1 MSRNSVFLSSG
12 DRDLWVAFKVH
23 LGSQALSRVE
33 RWNSALLS
41 SCNRHLLERGSQAS
55 YGVLRGNLGLL
66 SRLCRKRMA
75 SSRGDGGISWF
86 FSSYGGKFGVSLEL
100 RRGTQGASH
109 VAQEKSSLHSSCDGE
124 RGIAL
129 ESW

>member
-1 MSRNSVFLSSG
+1 
-12 DRDLWVAFKVH
+12 
-23 LGSQALSRVE
+23 
-33 RWNSALLS
+33 
-41 SCNRHLLERGSQAS
+41 
-55 YGVLRGNLGLL
+55 
-66 SRLCRKRMA
+66 MA